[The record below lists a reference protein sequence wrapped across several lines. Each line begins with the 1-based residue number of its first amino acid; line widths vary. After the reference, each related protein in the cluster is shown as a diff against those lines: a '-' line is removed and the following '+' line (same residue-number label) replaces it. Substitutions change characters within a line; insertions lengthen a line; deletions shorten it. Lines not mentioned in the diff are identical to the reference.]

1 MSIKKTIV
9 SALLL
14 SSSISLAA
22 SEYTNTSYYV
32 NYDSTDATKYVL
44 VMPSANKMY
53 TLTAGQTDL
62 SQVGSQFASFPTYEN
77 GELCFSALAS
87 SASGDN
93 GASTMAGTCHDVKWF
108 YTQKDAVDAGTS
120 FMLYYKPQN
129 KVYELVAG
137 DASSMKVVK
146 DGTSVTNSNSVSGQ
160 DYSNFSFDLEDAS
173 VSFEN
178 SLEKETVT
186 GSITSDTTW
195 TNDKI
200 WVLEGLVSVTNG
212 ATLTIEAGTTVAGA
226 YGTGANTSYLVIDKD
241 SKIMAEGTADNQ
253 ITFTSEKAV
262 DGEDADV
269 GQWGGVVII
278 GNAANSQV
286 GAYEANEDFVAGDS
300 DLEDNSGVLKYVKVL
315 NSGIT
320 METDK
325 EINGLSFVGVGSG
338 TTVENITV
346 NKSDDDCIELWGG
359 TVNLTNIDLT
369 ECTDD
374 YFDIDDGYAGA
385 VTNLTIVTDG
395 GNAGIE
401 MSGNT
406 AARFENLDLTV
417 GSNQVKEGG
426 IYFKKD
432 GIGGHFANS
441 TITMNAT
448 NSEYGAIHSAG
459 TADTANISFDNV
471 TITGANT
478 EFTGDSGAAIKAI
491 YDAENEKS
499 KETVSGEI
507 TTNTTWTND
516 KIWVLEGLVSVTNGA
531 TLTIEAGTT
540 VAGAFG
546 TGANTSYLVI
556 DKDSKIE
563 ADGTVVQPITFTSEK
578 AVDGE
583 DADVG
588 QWGGVVIIGNAAN
601 SQVGAYEANEDFVA
615 GDSDLTD
622 NSGTLR
628 NVRVY
633 NSGITMETDKEINGL
648 SFVGVGSGTTVE
660 NITVNKS
667 DDDCIELWGGT
678 VNLTNINLTECTDD
692 YFDIDDGYAGTVT
705 GLTIVTDGGN
715 AGIEMSGNTAATFDN
730 LDLTVGSNQ
739 VKEGGIYFKKDGI
752 GGHFMNSTI
761 TMNATNSEY
770 GAIHSAGTADTANI
784 SFENVEIKGAN
795 TEFTGDSGT
804 AIENIFISDSSNTK

>member
-1 MSIKKTIV
+1 M
-9 SALLL
+9 
-14 SSSISLAA
+14 A
-22 SEYTNTSYYV
+22 SQCYDV
-32 NYDSTDATKYVL
+32 N
-44 VMPSANKMY
+44 
-53 TLTAGQTDL
+53 
-62 SQVGSQFASFPTYEN
+62 
-77 GELCFSALAS
+77 
-87 SASGDN
+87 
-93 GASTMAGTCHDVKWF
+93 WF
-108 YTQKDAVDAGTS
+108 YTQKEAVTNGTA
-120 FMLYYKPQN
+120 FMLYYKTAN
-129 KVYELVAG
+129 RVYELVAG

-146 DGTSVTNSNSVSGQ
+146 DGDTITNSNSVSGQ
-160 DYSNFSFDLEDAS
+160 DYTNFSFDLESAS
-173 VSFEN
+173 VSFDN
-178 SLEKETVT
+178 SLEKEIVT
-186 GSITSDTTW
+186 GDITTDTTW
-195 TNDKI
+195 TSDKV
-200 WVLEGLVSVTNG
+200 WVLEGLVAVKNG

-226 YGTGANTSYLVIDKD
+226 YGTGSNTSYLVIDKD

-262 DGEDADV
+262 DGEAAAV
-269 GQWGGVVII
+269 GQWGGVVLI
-278 GNAANSQV
+278 GNAGNSQV
-286 GAYEANEDFVAGDS
+286 GAYEANEDFVPGDT
-300 DLEDNSGVLKYVKVL
+300 DMTDNSGVLKYVKVL

-385 VTNLTIVTDG
+385 ITNLTIVTDG

-406 AARFENLDLTV
+406 AARFENLNLTI

-448 NSEYGAIHSAG
+448 NESYGAIHSAG
-459 TADTANISFDNV
+459 TADTDNITFDNV

-478 EFTGDSGAAIKAI
+478 TFTGDSGEAIKAI
-491 YDAENEKS
+491 YDTQNVKS
-499 KETVSGEI
+499 KEIVTGDI
-507 TTNTTWTND
+507 TTDTTWTSD
-516 KIWVLEGLVSVTNGA
+516 KVWVLEGLIAVKNGA

-540 VAGAFG
+540 VAGAYG
-546 TGANTSYLVI
+546 TGSNTSYLVI
-556 DKDSKIE
+556 DKDSKIM
-563 ADGTVVQPITFTSEK
+563 ADGTTVQPITFTSEK
-578 AVDGE
+578 AYDGE
-583 DADVG
+583 AAAVG
-588 QWGGVVIIGNAAN
+588 QWGGVVLIGNAGN
-601 SQVGAYEANEDFVA
+601 SQVGAYEANEDFVP
-615 GDSDLTD
+615 GDTNLAD

-692 YFDIDDGYAGTVT
+692 YFDIDDGYSGTVT
-705 GLTIVTDGGN
+705 DLTIVTDGGN
-715 AGIEMSGNTAATFDN
+715 AGIEMSGNTAATFDG
-730 LDLTVGSNQ
+730 LDLTVGANQ
-739 VKEGGIYFKKDGI
+739 VKEGGVYFKKDGI

-761 TMNATNSEY
+761 TMNATNESY
-770 GAIHSAGTADTANI
+770 GAIHSSGTANTAEI
-784 SFENVEIKGAN
+784 SFENVTIKGEN
-795 TEFTGDSGT
+795 TTFTGDSAT
-804 AIENIFISDSSNTK
+804 AIEDIFNADSSNTK